1 MAITLFQDVG
11 SYDPAARFGQW
22 LPSFFS
28 SVNHSNSQDPA
39 LPSAP
44 TASDTVNG
52 TSPDASINNSLFQ
65 QAAQQQM
72 EYQTQ
77 SAERAMQFSAE
88 QAQLNR
94 DWQER
99 MSNTAYQRS
108 VADLKAAGLNPILA
122 YSNGPAST
130 PAGSS
135 AQGVA
140 QSGAMYDVDTQDW
153 DSIKKQATASMLQGI
168 GLLIGGSA
176 QAFDTLLPDL
186 LDIFK
191 KSNKVGFG

>member
-1 MAITLFQDVG
+1 MAISISDFFIN
-11 SYDPAARFGQW
+11 PN
-22 LPSFFS
+22 PNSFAGKI
-28 SVNHSNSQDPA
+28 NSWFN
-39 LPSAP
+39 P
-44 TASDTVNG
+44 TAQQEYDSYVDRTFANANAASSAG
-52 TSPDASINNSLFQ
+52 TSQDASINNSLFQ

-108 VADLKAAGLNPILA
+108 VSDLKAAGLNPILA
-122 YSNGPAST
+122 YTNGPAST